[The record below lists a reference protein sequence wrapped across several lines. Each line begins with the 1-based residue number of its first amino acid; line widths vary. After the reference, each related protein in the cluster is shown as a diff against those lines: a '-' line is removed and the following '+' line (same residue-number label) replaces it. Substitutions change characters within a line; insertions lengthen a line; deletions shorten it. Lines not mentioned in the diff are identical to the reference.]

1 MPQIELTVP
10 RDALTGEAIDTLMA
24 EMTTTLLRWEGAPIA
39 SPGAR
44 EVSWGYVHE
53 VDPAR
58 TYHGGE
64 VAASDAPRYRV
75 DVTVPEGALSA
86 KRKNGLVGD
95 VTKLVLAAEGVDFDS
110 DPAAGMR
117 VWVLLHE
124 VPEGNWGGAGRTWTL
139 REIAEVVAAGAP
151 AGTAAV
157 AAGSS

>member
-1 MPQIELTVP
+1 MPQIELTIP
-10 RDALTGEAIDTLMA
+10 RDALAADALDTLMA
-24 EMTTTLLRWEGAPIA
+24 EMTTTLLRWEGAPTD

-44 EVSWGYVHE
+44 EISWGYVHE

-58 TYHGGE
+58 TYHGGQ
-64 VAASDAPRYRV
+64 VAASEAPRYRV

-86 KRKNGLVGD
+86 RRKNGLVSD
-95 VTKLVLAAEGVDFDS
+95 VTKLVLAAEGADFEA

-117 VWVLLHE
+117 VWVLVHE

-139 REIAEVVAAGAP
+139 REIAEVAGAGEP
-151 AGTAAV
+151 VPSAV